1 MDDVQR
7 IQAFILHLEVGL
19 WRGNNCNV
27 ELAESLLQRLVTV
40 SLSLLVTCCFKAL
53 IFPELF
59 RRSGRFR
66 QSAYSPISPSADDRG
81 QSLEQKWYD
90 WVLQQSLLR

>member
-7 IQAFILHLEVGL
+7 IQAFMLHLEVGL
-19 WRGNNCNV
+19 WRGNDCNV

-40 SLSLLVTCCFKAL
+40 SLLLLVTCCFRAL
-53 IFPELF
+53 IFVELF

-66 QSAYSPISPSADDRG
+66 QSTYSPISLSADDQG
-81 QSLEQKWYD
+81 QPLEQKWYD